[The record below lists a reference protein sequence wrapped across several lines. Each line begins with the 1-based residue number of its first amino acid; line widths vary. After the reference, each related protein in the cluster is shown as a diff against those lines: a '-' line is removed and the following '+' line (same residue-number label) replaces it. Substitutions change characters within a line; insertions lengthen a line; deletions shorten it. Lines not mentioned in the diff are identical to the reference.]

1 MSETNEIRNLKN
13 RRVFNKLNN
22 STNIL
27 YTSFLFALL
36 INNLIGLVI
45 NGFLGN
51 EIFQLIYIFPILQ
64 TIFYKT

>member
-36 INNLIGLVI
+36 INNLVGLVL

>member
-1 MSETNEIRNLKN
+1 MSETNEIHNLKN

-36 INNLIGLVI
+36 INNLVGLVI